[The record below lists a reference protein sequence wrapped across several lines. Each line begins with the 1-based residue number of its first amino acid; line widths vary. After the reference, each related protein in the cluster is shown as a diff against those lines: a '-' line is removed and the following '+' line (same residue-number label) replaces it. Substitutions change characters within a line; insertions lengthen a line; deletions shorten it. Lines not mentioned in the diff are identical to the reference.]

1 MYLWSTLR
9 YLGLRSRYLGVGLSR
24 YSYIRLLWFL
34 GRPFAWYRIV
44 STIRTISIIGSI
56 ISIIIVIIIISIII
70 RLIIMSM
77 G

>member
-9 YLGLRSRYLGVGLSR
+9 YLGLRSRYLGAGLSR

-56 ISIIIVIIIISIII
+56 ISIIIIVISIII

>member
-9 YLGLRSRYLGVGLSR
+9 YLGLRSRYLGAGLSR

-56 ISIIIVIIIISIII
+56 ISIIIIIVISIII